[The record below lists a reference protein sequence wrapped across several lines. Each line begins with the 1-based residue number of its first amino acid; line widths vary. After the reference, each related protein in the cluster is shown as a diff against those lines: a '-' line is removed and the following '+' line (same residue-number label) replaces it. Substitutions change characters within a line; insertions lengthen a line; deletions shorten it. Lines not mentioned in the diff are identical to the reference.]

1 MQDATSLAAAIASGR
16 TSAPEVMKATLAAAA
31 ARADLGA
38 TLCIDA
44 AQAMATARQTHG
56 GCFAGVPFLGKDLGS
71 GAAAFP
77 VGAGVEAVR
86 RRSASSHDS
95 DLFTRFRAAG
105 LVQAGLSAVPPFGLA
120 LTSDPARNPFDTS
133 RSPGGSSG
141 GAAAAVA
148 AGVVAIAHATDA
160 AGSIRVP
167 AACCGLYGLKPSR
180 GAVPGGPD
188 FGNHLMGLAAELVLA
203 RSLRDVATAFHAV
216 AEFSQAAHCLASP
229 VRVALCLPARCKDAE
244 ARAAEKA
251 GEALARLGCAVTPC
265 PAPDALGAQ
274 AAAIARTILTASLA
288 EWLDALAIPDSGIS
302 PLAAAV
308 AAEGRAM
315 PAATLFAASRL
326 MAQTAHALWRDF
338 AAHDVILS
346 PVLAD
351 GPPHSGAFDFSATDP
366 ASHFA
371 QMEAIAPN
379 AALANVAGAPAL
391 AMPFGTGADGI
402 PRGIQLMSRP
412 GTDAA
417 LLSFA
422 ERLAAVSPPIIFP
435 FAIAGHP

>member
-1 MQDATSLAAAIASGR
+1 M
-16 TSAPEVMKATLAAAA
+16 ATLDAAT
-31 ARADLGA
+31 ARADLAA
-38 TLCIDA
+38 TLGIDA
-44 AQAMATARQTHG
+44 ARALALARQPHG

-71 GAAAFP
+71 GAAAFT

-86 RRSASSHDS
+86 RRSASTHDS
-95 DLFTRFRAAG
+95 DLFMRFRAAG
-105 LVQAGLSAVPPFGLA
+105 LLQAGLSTVPPFGLA
-120 LTSDPARNPFDTS
+120 LTSDPARNPFDTQ

-148 AGVVAIAHATDA
+148 AGIVAIAHATDA

-203 RSLRDVATAFHAV
+203 RSLRDVAAAFHAV
-216 AEFSQAAHCLASP
+216 AETSQAAPGFTLP
-229 VRVALCLPARCKDAE
+229 VRVALCLPARCNGAQAE
-244 ARAAEKA
+244 AAKNA
-251 GEALARLGCAVTPC
+251 GEALVRLGCLVTPC

-288 EWLDALAIPDSGIS
+288 EWLDALAIPDSEIP
-302 PLAAAV
+302 PLAAAI

-315 PAATLFAASRL
+315 AAATLFAASRS
-326 MAQTAHALWRDF
+326 MAQTAQALWQDF
-338 AAHDVILS
+338 AAHEVILS
-346 PVLAD
+346 PVLAE
-351 GPPHSGAFDFSATDP
+351 GPPPTGAFDFSATDP
-366 ASHFA
+366 AAHFA
-371 QMEAIAPN
+371 QMEATAPN

-391 AMPFGTGADGI
+391 AMPFGTGADGM

-417 LLSFA
+417 LLAFA
-422 ERLAAVSPPIIFP
+422 EKLAAVSPPITFP